1 MGAVCANGA
10 LLFSS
15 TALGITLLLSGGLCG
30 YHCDEYSTDLK
41 VDSILVA
48 AL

>member
-1 MGAVCANGA
+1 MGAVRANNA

-15 TALGITLLLSGGLCG
+15 TALEIMLLISAGLCG
-30 YHCDEYSTDLK
+30 YNCDEYSTDLK
-41 VDSILVA
+41 VDSIFMA